1 MGEDR
6 ILKKTCAKEAL
17 KYIKNHS
24 IIGLGG
30 GSTIS
35 YLVSYI
41 KESKLDVKI
50 VTPSCETEKLCREN
64 NLKVLET
71 SSVNELSV
79 AFDGCDEVDY
89 NLNALKSCGGIHTK
103 EKIVATMAKDY
114 ILLVDESK
122 VSETLKFKYP
132 VVLEIV
138 PESKSLVEK
147 RVKQLDGQVNMRN
160 DILMEAKFDLEHV
173 GNIAKLDKNLK
184 EIIGVIDTSLFYNIA
199 TKAIV
204 VGKDG
209 VKLIE
214 CEKGA

>member
-1 MGEDR
+1 M
-6 ILKKTCAKEAL
+6 KKTCAKEAL
-17 KYIKNHS
+17 KYIKDKS
-24 IIGLGG
+24 VIGLGG
-30 GSTIS
+30 GSTIAH
-35 YLVSYI
+35 LVSYI
-41 KESKLDVKI
+41 KESELDVKI
-50 VTPSCETEKLCREN
+50 VTPSCETAKLCREN

-122 VSETLKFKYP
+122 VYETLQFKYP

-138 PESKSLVEK
+138 PESKSIVEK
-147 RVKQLDGQVNMRN
+147 KVKQLGGQVNMRN
-160 DILMEAKFDLEHV
+160 DILMEAKFDLEYM
-173 GNIAKLDKNLK
+173 GNIAKLDEDLK
-184 EIIGVIDTSLFYNIA
+184 KIIGVIDTSLFYNIA

-204 VGKDG
+204 VGENG
-209 VKLIE
+209 VKLME